1 MSQSNPDQAIAPIT
15 QGPVSAPI
23 YGQQL
28 PDPHGPQPPFGSHF
42 QPTLP
47 VRQSDYVMFWR
58 TPAWRWW
65 RPVVALLLTLFL
77 GVLAA
82 TMIYGVSLFID
93 TAAGR
98 IDPLSAGYDP
108 FDITALGF
116 LANNLGLASLIV
128 IAGLVSSSLFKQ
140 RAGFLASVVGKLRWG
155 WLGRC
160 VLMIL
165 PLWIIY
171 IGLDTW
177 LSMRAGA
184 SLNLAVNPDTW
195 LLAFGIL
202 LTTPLQAAGEEF
214 AFRGVTNRAVAS
226 FFSNGRA
233 GLVAGAVS
241 SSLVFTAAHAA
252 GDPWLNVY
260 YFCFGLAACYVTW
273 RTGGLEAA
281 IAIHVVNNVCSEAFL
296 PFSGVGEIFHRE
308 AGTAGPLVLVG
319 MVVIALAVALI
330 VWQAEK
336 RDIQVTAAPGES
348 MANALAGLQ
357 ATIPTPQQPPMYPR
371 PPLPQPGPR
380 PQPGPENP
388 PPPPRG
394 VTGDDPAPLLNPR
407 PWESS

>member
-1 MSQSNPDQAIAPIT
+1 M
-15 QGPVSAPI
+15 
-23 YGQQL
+23 
-28 PDPHGPQPPFGSHF
+28 
-42 QPTLP
+42 
-47 VRQSDYVMFWR
+47 
-58 TPAWRWW
+58 
-65 RPVVALLLTLFL
+65 
-77 GVLAA
+77 
-82 TMIYGVSLFID
+82 
-93 TAAGR
+93 
-98 IDPLSAGYDP
+98 
-108 FDITALGF
+108 
-116 LANNLGLASLIV
+116 
-128 IAGLVSSSLFKQ
+128 
-140 RAGFLASVVGKLRWG
+140 
-155 WLGRC
+155 
-160 VLMIL
+160 
-165 PLWIIY
+165 
-171 IGLDTW
+171 
-177 LSMRAGA
+177 
-184 SLNLAVNPDTW
+184 
-195 LLAFGIL
+195 
-202 LTTPLQAAGEEF
+202 
-214 AFRGVTNRAVAS
+214 AS

-260 YFCFGLAACYVTW
+260 FFCFGLAACYVTW

-296 PFSGVGEIFHRE
+296 PFSGVSEIFHRE